1 MALAW
6 APRRRLRAGAAGAVV
21 TAVALLAVAVLERS
35 TTNPRAQALLGVE
48 LVRGVPSDAL
58 VWVAAPRAR
67 LRQVMLAA
75 AEPDLPQMAMHW
87 DPAVSGRVGGGSR
100 VFE

>member
-21 TAVALLAVAVLERS
+21 TAVALLAVAMLER

-87 DPAVSGRVGGGSR
+87 DPAVSGRGGGGSR